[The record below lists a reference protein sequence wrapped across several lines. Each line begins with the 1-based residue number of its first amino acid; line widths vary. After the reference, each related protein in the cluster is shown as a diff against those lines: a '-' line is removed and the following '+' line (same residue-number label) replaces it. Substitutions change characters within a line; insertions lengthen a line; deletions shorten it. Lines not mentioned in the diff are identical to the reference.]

1 MAIFEDVVSRVK
13 GVAQTAGRKTEE
25 LVELGKIK
33 IKIADLQREVSS
45 AQEGLGRLVYDSRI
59 SGQSVEDMIDACVA
73 HITELQTEI
82 EELEEK
88 VLQSKNA
95 VRCTAC
101 GVLNDATAAFCN
113 RCGSK
118 LS

>member
-1 MAIFEDVVSRVK
+1 MAMFEDVVSRVK
-13 GVAQTAGRKTEE
+13 SVAETAGRKTGE

-73 HITELQTEI
+73 HITELQSEI

-88 VLQSKNA
+88 VLESKNA
-95 VRCTAC
+95 VRCADC
-101 GVLNDATAAFCN
+101 GVLNESTATYCN
-113 RCGSK
+113 RCGAK
-118 LS
+118 L